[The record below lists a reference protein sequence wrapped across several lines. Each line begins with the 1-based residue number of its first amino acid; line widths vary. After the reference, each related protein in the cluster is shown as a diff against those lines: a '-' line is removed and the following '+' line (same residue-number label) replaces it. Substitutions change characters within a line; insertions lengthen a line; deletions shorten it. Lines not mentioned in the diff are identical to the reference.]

1 MEGGSRKRSASALKR
16 FAAAKKRVKKSHPT
30 LKSFKKGSVGHKL
43 VCRALGK
50 SKPKSC
56 RKSRSRK
63 SRKSR
68 SRSRSRKSRR

>member
-1 MEGGSRKRSASALKR
+1 MEGGKRSGSRKRSASALRR
-16 FAAAKKRVKKSHPT
+16 FAAARKAVKKSHPG

-43 VCRALGK
+43 VCKKLGK

-56 RKSRSRK
+56 RRK
-63 SRKSR
+63 